1 MSCRV
6 VSYGRIGILRNELSE
21 SKLRSVASLGMRFAN
36 GSRILYPEDKRCAFS
51 RSTLFGPGK
60 SAWIHVTSVMFENY
74 SNATLFS
81 PEYSEQYV
89 CTGTSLVLCDVT
101 VFWLECH
108 QHFDP
113 VMILKSDVLTL
124 FLHEITFQKPGPR
137 PISRFEHCRAEF
149 SGYWSRRPYPGLR
162 KNAMV
167 VIL

>member
-1 MSCRV
+1 MRPFQQLAMHDRA
-6 VSYGRIGILRNELSE
+6 YWPKNTRTFPAKR
-21 SKLRSVASLGMRFAN
+21 SKLL
-36 GSRILYPEDKRCAFS
+36 KRTA
-51 RSTLFGPGK
+51 R
-60 SAWIHVTSVMFENY
+60 IHVASVMFENY